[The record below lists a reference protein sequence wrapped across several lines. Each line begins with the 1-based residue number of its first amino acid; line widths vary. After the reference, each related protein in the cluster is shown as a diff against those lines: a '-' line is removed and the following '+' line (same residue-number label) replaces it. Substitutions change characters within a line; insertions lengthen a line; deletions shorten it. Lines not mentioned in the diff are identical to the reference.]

1 MAITQA
7 TSLADFS
14 TGIGTA
20 GAVLQVDNA
29 DQRIGIGTTDPQGTL
44 QVGIAITMDGTAG
57 VITASS
63 FSGSGGNLSFTG
75 ADISAATA
83 SFTGNVSVGGT
94 LTYEDVTNIDA
105 VGVITARSDV
115 SIADKIIHTGDT
127 NTAIRFP
134 AADTFTVETSGSE
147 RVRIDSNGRLIIGH
161 TASTG
166 EERYFQIVGTTA
178 DTSSAQLIRHSADA
192 NASKIDFSK
201 SRNATK
207 GSNTIVQD
215 DDVLGSIEFRGDD
228 GTDLNSAGASISAS
242 VDGTPG
248 SNDMPGRLVFATTA
262 DGAASP
268 TERLRITSAGDFG
281 YGTSSPGCFFEVSK
295 DDSGATVQQKLL
307 NRSTDANSSS
317 NNFIYV
323 NGAAAGDPFTTWT
336 VGGVTSWSMGIDNSD
351 SDKLVINNGSN
362 LSSNL
367 ISVDTSGNVTLNANV
382 DLQDNDY
389 LRIGTGDDLQL
400 YHNAFDS
407 YIDNTATGDLYIR
420 NTADDKDIVLVSD
433 NSSGGTSTYILCDGS
448 SGAVI
453 LNHYGTEKFTTTSSG
468 VEITGTLSATGNITQ
483 NGNALATNGKA
494 VAMALVFG

>member
-20 GAVLQVDNA
+20 GAVLQVDNV
-29 DQRIGIGTTDPQGTL
+29 DGQVGIGTTDPQGTL

-105 VGVITARSDV
+105 VGVITARTGVKVTAGGVDV
-115 SIADKIIHTGDT
+115 TAGGLNVTAGISTFSKDILIGTAATVGFGSTAFFRDDAKAIFGAGEDLQIYHSNSRSVIEDSGTGSLEILAS
-127 NTAIRFP
+127 NFVVKN
-134 AADTFTVETSGSE
+134 AADNKNYIFGADGGAVTLYYDNSAKFATKSDGVD
-147 RVRIDSNGRLIIGH
+147 I
-161 TASTG
+161 TG
-166 EERYFQIVGTTA
+166 ELQCDSLDVDGDADITGTT
-178 DTSSAQLIRHSADA
+178 
-192 NASKIDFSK
+192 
-201 SRNATK
+201 
-207 GSNTIVQD
+207 
-215 DDVLGSIEFRGDD
+215 
-228 GTDLNSAGASISAS
+228 
-242 VDGTPG
+242 
-248 SNDMPGRLVFATTA
+248 
-262 DGAASP
+262 
-268 TERLRITSAGDFG
+268 
-281 YGTSSPGCFFEVSK
+281 
-295 DDSGATVQQKLL
+295 
-307 NRSTDANSSS
+307 
-317 NNFIYV
+317 NFH
-323 NGAAAGDPFTTWT
+323 G
-336 VGGVTSWSMGIDNSD
+336 
-351 SDKLVINNGSN
+351 
-362 LSSNL
+362 
-367 ISVDTSGNVTLNANV
+367 NV

-400 YHNAFDS
+400 YHNAYDS
-407 YIDNTATGDLYIR
+407 YVDNTATGDFLIR
-420 NTADDKDIVLVSD
+420 NLADDKDIRFVCD
-433 NSSGGTSTYILCDGS
+433 NGSGGSANYILIDGS

-453 LNHYGTEKFTTTSSG
+453 LYHYGTEKFTTTSSG